1 MVKTESDHVAGA
13 HPNGQVGRELARV
26 SAEGTDAKGFA
37 VLMRALAGSAKL
49 AGAGAVTSGRWLVD
63 TAVDLA
69 GQLPVRTLPVLQAQY
84 PNLNADAIADE
95 LTAQAAKATGAVGA
109 IAGGLAAA
117 EWFAPPTWFAA
128 PLELVTETLAVAAI
142 EMRLIGELHAAYE
155 RPIPTVPL
163 ARAGALAHAWANSS
177 AVSPEYSESAPT
189 PGELWAAAAKKQMQR
204 TLRRRLARRA
214 GRNAASFLPFL
225 VGAAAGAKL
234 NHGAT
239 AKLSEAVRRELRSTQ
254 KAPPLRR

>member
-1 MVKTESDHVAGA
+1 MATDSDHVTDVG
-13 HPNGQVGRELARV
+13 PDGQVGRELARV
-26 SAEGTDAKGFA
+26 STEGTDAKGFA
-37 VLMRALAGSAKL
+37 VLMRAMAGSAKV

-109 IAGGLAAA
+109 VAGGLSAAA
-117 EWFAPPTWFAA
+117 WFAPPTWFAA

-155 RPIPTVPL
+155 RPIPSESV

-177 AVSPEYSESAPT
+177 AVSPEYSESGPT
-189 PGELWAAAAKKQMQR
+189 AGELWAAAAKKQMQR

-234 NHGAT
+234 NHSAT
-239 AKLSEAVRRELRSTQ
+239 SKLSDSVRRELRTQ